1 MIIIFF
7 PPGFATVRGV
17 LKKTAVPSQFTWKPV
32 PTPAAEKRAK
42 RALSR
47 DSKKRKIASEFDY
60 EKIEAENL
68 SPAAEVEPVPEI
80 YGTDF
85 DIGASCELGTSSD
98 RHKNTQTVD
107 ASLPEL
113 KENGTQ
119 SNPHSKQKYSI
130 EDFRDDPKGLHY
142 YTGLE
147 SYIAFFDVLAS
158 LGPASYELNY
168 WNNVNPT
175 ISVPD
180 QFLLTIWKCRRYT
193 PNFELARAFGISESD
208 VYAIFVTWIRF
219 MRLQW
224 EEIDIWPDREL
235 VDFFCPSDFK
245 SKFPTTRV
253 ILDGFEFPIKK
264 PGAPTAQQV
273 TFSSYKNRNTA
284 KAVVGITPG
293 GLVSHLSETY
303 GGAASDRQITER
315 DNLTQK
321 MEPGDSYMADK
332 GFDVQDIFAPYTAK
346 GNIPSLFRK
355 KNRMSGAC
363 VLKDRVIGC
372 KRVHVERV
380 IGLAKTY
387 KIMTQPLNQ
396 TETVLA
402 GDIAFVCF
410 MLCNFRECIVPSD
423 A

>member
-1 MIIIFF
+1 M
-7 PPGFATVRGV
+7 
-17 LKKTAVPSQFTWKPV
+17 LKKTAVPSQFTWKPA
-32 PTPAAEKRAK
+32 PTPAAQKRAK
-42 RALSR
+42 RALNR
-47 DSKKRKIASEFDY
+47 DSKKRRIIPEFDH
-60 EKIEAENL
+60 ESNQEEDF
-68 SPAAEVEPVPEI
+68 SQPEVEPTPEAEI
-80 YGTDF
+80 YGTDM
-85 DIGASCELGTSSD
+85 DIGASCELDNSAHCSKD
-98 RHKNTQTVD
+98 TQTEAANV
-107 ASLPEL
+107 PEV

-119 SNPHSKQKYSI
+119 SAPQAKQKYSI
-130 EDFRDDPKGLHY
+130 EDFRDDPKGLQY

-147 SYIAFFDVLAS
+147 SYIAFFVVLAS
-158 LGPASYELNY
+158 LGPAAYMLSY
-168 WNNVNPT
+168 WNNVNPS

-180 QFLLTIWKCRRYT
+180 QLLLTIWKLRRYT

-208 VYAIFVTWIRF
+208 VYSIFVTWIRF
-219 MRLQW
+219 MHLQW
-224 EEIDIWPDREL
+224 REINIWPSRDL

-264 PGAPTAQQV
+264 PSAPTAQQV

-284 KAVVGITPG
+284 KGVVGITPG
-293 GLVSHLSETY
+293 GLFSHMSDIY

-315 DNLTQK
+315 DDLTQK
-321 MEPGDSYMADK
+321 MEPGDSYLSDK
-332 GFDVQDIFAPYTAK
+332 GFDVQDIFAPFLVK
-346 GNIPSLFRK
+346 GNIPTFFRK
-355 KNRMSGAC
+355 QNRMSGAC
-363 VLKDRVIGC
+363 VLRDREKAC

-410 MLCNFRECIVPSD
+410 MLCNFRACIVPPD